1 MEHQIPMK
9 TFVAEGILS
18 KQCPQKTNPGRYSVK
33 VTTEVWGYSYSSW
46 SDNRLQWQFFAPKK
60 GPPYTQRLHGEPH
73 RWNFCHRWNRQI
85 SPVSPVTTGEVVSI
99 WSDWSQTPSLS
110 WISLQIWSLWVID
123 ENMTELQF
131 IKYLSPKISPPRVI
145 SDADKP
151 QNSVSRLISPV
162 KMPHRWQFFN
172 RWPHQWRFCH
182 RWCHHNRHHRWHRH
196 RCNLCLYWKYS
207 DTVTVGLSD
216 SFANPRGCHGNRRLL
231 YLTTIEWDW
240 VR

>member
-1 MEHQIPMK
+1 MK
-9 TFVAEGILS
+9 I
-18 KQCPQKTNPGRYSVK
+18 
-33 VTTEVWGYSYSSW
+33 
-46 SDNRLQWQFFAPKK
+46 WQ
-60 GPPYTQRLHGEPH
+60 
-73 RWNFCHRWNRQI
+73 NF
-85 SPVSPVTTGEVVSI
+85 
-99 WSDWSQTPSLS
+99 
-110 WISLQIWSLWVID
+110 SLQC
-123 ENMTELQF
+123 

-151 QNSVSRLISPV
+151 QNSVPRLISPV

-182 RWCHHNRHHRWHRH
+182 RWCH

-231 YLTTIEWDW
+231 YLTTIEWDNILKSHSQPFMGDW
-240 VR
+240 LNSALPNHFHIADNTIKFLCDSGATKWLLRSQVSFSSGQQEVEGPDWSRSPTRRKSERVNTKFAKCKKEHLG